1 MKKLIYSLCLMIIV
15 NLTVIPVHAE
25 NTSNA
30 VDIIGASAIV
40 IEMESGD
47 VLYEKN
53 ADTERYP
60 ASITK
65 IMTALIVLEHRN
77 LDDTITYTQEALSS
91 IESGSSAAYI
101 EPGETLTIEQSLY
114 VMMLHS
120 ANDIAHG
127 LAYEVGGDLEG
138 FANLMNKKASELGC
152 SKTNFVN
159 ASGLNAEDQHTT
171 ASDMAKIGKAAY
183 DNKILRRI
191 MQTVKYEL
199 PATNKYSTARVWY
212 NGNRMIREG
221 SEYYYEPCIGGK
233 TGYTVAAG
241 GTLVTF
247 AKIDDTVLEC
257 VILKS
262 MNSASAYE
270 DSIKLYEYAEKNID
284 FSAYQNRGEET
295 QDTDSGEGVDQD
307 SENIIYDKETTIF
320 QKIIFG
326 IEVIGIIFIAMFIG
340 IILRII
346 YVQHERKKRRQRRI
360 MQRRRQRDAERKRR
374 S

>member
-1 MKKLIYSLCLMIIV
+1 MYW
-15 NLTVIPVHAE
+15 
-25 NTSNA
+25 
-30 VDIIGASAIV
+30 
-40 IEMESGD
+40 
-47 VLYEKN
+47 
-53 ADTERYP
+53 R
-60 ASITK
+60 
-65 IMTALIVLEHRN
+65 
-77 LDDTITYTQEALSS
+77 
-91 IESGSSAAYI
+91 
-101 EPGETLTIEQSLY
+101 
-114 VMMLHS
+114 
-120 ANDIAHG
+120 
-127 LAYEVGGDLEG
+127 
-138 FANLMNKKASELGC
+138 
-152 SKTNFVN
+152 
-159 ASGLNAEDQHTT
+159 
-171 ASDMAKIGKAAY
+171 
-183 DNKILRRI
+183 
-191 MQTVKYEL
+191 
-199 PATNKYSTARVWY
+199 
-212 NGNRMIREG
+212 
-221 SEYYYEPCIGGK
+221 K

-262 MNSASAYE
+262 TNSASAYE